1 MVDSQYASTA
11 GMFGA
16 ASLITGIFTGILFSM
31 IMPSFVAS
39 VTFWSLSVW
48 RARLLYSVLRS

>member
-1 MVDSQYASTA
+1 MVDSQHTATA

-31 IMPSFVAS
+31 VMPSLVAS
-39 VTFWSLSVW
+39 FSFGLS
-48 RARLLYSVLRS
+48 S

>member
-1 MVDSQYASTA
+1 MVDSQYMTTA

-31 IMPSFVAS
+31 VLPSVVANIS
-39 VTFWSLSVW
+39 FGIS
-48 RARLLYSVLRS
+48 